1 MRNYIFRS
9 LCLALMCSQVHLYL
23 QAQEPM
29 CYIDMEFSVEADD
42 SATISAMS
50 VVKNVDDALPFI
62 MRVMNKGGAVIAV
75 LVADD
80 PTDFVRIRA
89 CPYLF
94 SGINVMV
101 QNGDGSCT
109 TEATLFNDH
118 LPIIEQRA
126 DTVYCMDSL
135 VLGGHIGGSP
145 PVAQIPCGGSMDA
158 TLVGDWVETYD
169 CTDGQELAKIIYREY
184 TAVGK
189 DGRRGSGVDTIYVLN
204 LPEITRENLYCA
216 EKDTVYC
223 SDDSVEFGP
232 YMVLPVP
239 GTDEC
244 DTIYLMNPDGTAKD
258 FKCGLSVYVDQVTF
272 PSTCGS
278 LIQYTVQVKQ
288 PCTEG
293 PSSGVCTVLD
303 DETNLLESAG
313 EGYWIC
319 NFWYMLTDT
328 TAPVVDCGSDT
339 TYFSTSPFGCE
350 AYMAIP
356 PVSAVDSCGEGALK
370 MVKAHVET
378 VGYFLLTENGNQWT
392 SSQGIVLPIRPEP
405 YLIIYEAIDICDNV
419 GYDTC
424 YVVMEDGI
432 SPQAVSHKEVN
443 VSLSSK
449 LTWLD
454 ASTIDNLST
463 DNCEVALVLARRS
476 DWQTAGVNFCDD
488 VALAGVSAAE
498 DSLYQVILSLDKA
511 ADPVEFGYNENLFYL
526 SQDDTTCGNMVAEAW
541 KYALL
546 EYATLQCER
555 SVDELTFSEEV
566 KDLLDPQ
573 FDPYDL
579 KQLGGGWSEQVP
591 ILCDDVCSTVTVEL
605 LVVDYWCNWSKN
617 WTNVIVEDKSTPLV
631 AKEITDNIEVTCKT
645 FNEEKYLLGGLPA
658 SAQDLVDAA
667 GSGDEEALDA
677 LNEIFGTYQKVWLN
691 DFGALVDA
699 EGNELVCEIPFE
711 DSICDYGDDI
721 IDFLAGNWEEVDASS
736 YYMVQR
742 DTFLHGAVLVNC
754 AQNVQCVQEIE
765 ADLDDCGQGVI
776 TRTWKI
782 WKECTSSTL
791 MHVPDTFKQTQEIHV
806 VEGCGLAPWMFTV
819 PADDTIEVCVL
830 RFNPDGSVMGAGDP
844 DSTGR
849 PTFIGDPSC
858 RQVGVGFFDKVL
870 DEVDDATYCHRV
882 IRTWCF
888 TDWCENDDLS
898 IDDWVGDLESDNV
911 YKYEQE
917 ILVICTC
924 TCFLGCD
931 DLRDTSF
938 VCDDIPDDVTDLYVY
953 FNTPVIV
960 PEEPEV
966 DCDGFSLESVTVADT
981 NECGLGQ
988 ITRTWYLIDEMDMRV
1003 DSCSETL
1010 NLLGAD
1016 FTTDRETSYEGDAE
1030 PFNCSDVITMDP
1042 IVPQNV
1048 CDKLGTLTITN
1059 DSEYADDGGADAS
1072 GEYPVGVHYVTYT
1085 ISAVCLDPIM
1095 ITDTVTVIDDV
1106 DPTVTAFSDP
1116 CISFDEWDSDFGGD
1130 PLNPMIRTQLAVEGE
1145 DNCGVDTV
1153 ILFSLDSTFFPDQMT
1168 RDSILYT
1175 YSWIA
1180 IDSSGNTSDIRV
1192 VTLLISDLCNISA
1205 NSPAVSEI
1213 TDEVVDNNHQR
1224 QESDP
1229 EKMEGAAG
1237 RPNGTTRDAER
1248 ILKLHQNYPNP
1259 FDAQTKIPFEL
1270 NYGSELTL
1278 TIYDVTGKTL
1288 KEITGDFGKGYH
1300 EVEIKRSSLPHGGIL
1315 YYKIETEYD
1324 TETRRMILIE

>member
-23 QAQEPM
+23 HAQEPN
-29 CYIDMEFSVEADD
+29 CYPDMEFSVQADD
-42 SATISAMS
+42 SATIFAMS
-50 VVKNVDDALPFI
+50 VVRNVDDALPFI
-62 MRVMNKGGAVIAV
+62 MRVMNKGGGVIAV

-109 TEATLFNDH
+109 TEATLYNDQ

-135 VLGGHIGGSP
+135 VQGGHIGGSP

-158 TLVGDWVETYD
+158 TLVGDWVETFNCVAD
-169 CTDGQELAKIIYREY
+169 QELAKIIYREY

-204 LPEITRENLYCA
+204 LPPVSRENLYCA

-223 SDDSVEFGP
+223 SDDSAEFGP

-244 DTIYLMNPDGTAKD
+244 DTIYLLNADGTAKD

-288 PCTEG
+288 PCIEG
-293 PSSGVCTVLD
+293 PSSGVCTVPD

-328 TAPVVDCGSDT
+328 TPPLVDCGSDT

-370 MVKAHVET
+370 MVKANVET

-432 SPQAVSHKEVN
+432 SPQAVSYKEVN

-454 ASTIDNLST
+454 ASTIDNVST
-463 DNCEVALVLARRS
+463 DNCEIALVLARRS
-476 DWQTAGVNFCDD
+476 DWQTAGVELCDD
-488 VALAGVSAAE
+488 VELASVGAND
-498 DSLYQVILSLDKA
+498 DSLYRVNLSLDKA

-546 EYATLQCER
+546 EYATLQCEA
-555 SVDELTFSEEV
+555 SMDELTFSEEV

-579 KQLGGGWSEQVP
+579 KQIGGGWSEKVP
-591 ILCDDVCSTVTVEL
+591 ILCNDVCSTVTVEL

-617 WTNVIVEDKSTPLV
+617 WTNVIVEDKSTPVV

-645 FNEEKYLLGGLPA
+645 FNEDRYLLDGFPA

-667 GSGDEEALDA
+667 ESGNEEALEA
-677 LNEIFGTYQKVWLN
+677 LNEIFGTYHKVWLN
-691 DFGALVDA
+691 DLGALVDA

-754 AQNVQCVQEIE
+754 AQNVQCVQEID

-791 MHVPDTFKQTQEIHV
+791 MHVPDTFEQTQEIYV
-806 VEGCGLAPWMFTV
+806 VQGCGLAPWMFTV

-830 RFNPDGSVMGAGDP
+830 RYNPDGSVMGAGDP

-858 RQVGVGFFDKVL
+858 RQVGIGYYDKVL
-870 DEVDDATYCHRV
+870 DEVEDDTYCHRV

-898 IDDWVGDLESDNV
+898 ADDWVGDLESDNV

-924 TCFLGCD
+924 TCFLECD
-931 DLRDTSF
+931 NLRDTSF
-938 VCDDIPDDVTDLYVY
+938 VCDDIPADVTDLYIY

-960 PEEPEV
+960 PEDPEV
-966 DCDGFSLESVTVADT
+966 DCTGFSMESMTVTDT
-981 NECGLGQ
+981 NECGFGS
-988 ITRTWYLIDEMDMRV
+988 IVRTWYLLDEEMIIK
-1003 DSCSETL
+1003 DSCKETL
-1010 NLLGAD
+1010 FLSSGELLLNSTGSSYQGDSEPSNCEAMIIMQPINVVGEVCPRLGA
-1016 FTTDRETSYEGDAE
+1016 
-1030 PFNCSDVITMDP
+1030 I
-1042 IVPQNV
+1042 
-1048 CDKLGTLTITN
+1048 TITN
-1059 DSEYADDGGADAS
+1059 NSIVANNNSNDAS
-1072 GEYPVGVHYVTYT
+1072 GIYPVGVHYITYKVF
-1085 ISAVCLDPIM
+1085 SECLDTIYLV
-1095 ITDTVTVIDDV
+1095 DTVTVIDDV
-1106 DPTVTAFSDP
+1106 PPQISGSPDP
-1116 CISFDEWDSDFGGD
+1116 CISFTEWEDIFDSD
-1130 PLNPMIRTQLAVEGE
+1130 PMNPMIMMQLDIGAFDRCEL
-1145 DNCGVDTV
+1145 DTILLVD
-1153 ILFSLDSTFFPDQMT
+1153 LDSIFFPDPVI
-1168 RDSILYT
+1168 RDSILYVYKWQSRDT
-1175 YSWIA
+1175 
-1180 IDSSGNTSDIRV
+1180 SGNLSSILEL
-1192 VTLLISDLCNISA
+1192 TLLVSDQCGVTNRRIISA
-1205 NSPAVSEI
+1205 SEQI
-1213 TDEVVDNNHQR
+1213 NEVTVRSTYDKDKN
-1224 QESDP
+1224 E
-1229 EKMEGAAG
+1229 ETLG
-1237 RPNGTTRDAER
+1237 RPKDVGSSR
-1248 ILKLHQNYPNP
+1248 IETWLKLGQNYPNP

-1270 NYGSELTL
+1270 NYRSELTL

-1288 KEITGDFGKGYH
+1288 KEITGEFGKGYH
-1300 EVEIKRSSLPHGGIL
+1300 EVEVKRSSLPHGGIL